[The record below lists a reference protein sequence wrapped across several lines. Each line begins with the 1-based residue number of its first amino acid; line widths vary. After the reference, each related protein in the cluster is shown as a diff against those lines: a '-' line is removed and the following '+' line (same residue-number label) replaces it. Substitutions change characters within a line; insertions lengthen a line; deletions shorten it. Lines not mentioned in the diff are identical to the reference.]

1 MYANVIS
8 HVFTAHQR
16 ERMLQHIVR
25 ETVAQ

>member
-16 ERMLQHIVR
+16 ERLLQRLVR
-25 ETVAQ
+25 EAVAQ